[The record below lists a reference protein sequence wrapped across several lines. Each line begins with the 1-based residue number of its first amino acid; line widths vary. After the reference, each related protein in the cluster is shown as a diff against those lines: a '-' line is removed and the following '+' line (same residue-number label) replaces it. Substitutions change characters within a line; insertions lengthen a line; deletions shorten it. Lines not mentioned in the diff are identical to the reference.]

1 MVGRSPYTAQEKAE
15 IVLSGLRSPGKI
27 SEVCRKHNISP
38 ISYTRWKKQYISGG
52 LEAMS
57 VKKRTDIDE
66 VERENQKLKTI
77 IGELYVEL
85 EFVKKKLER
94 GR

>member
-1 MVGRSPYTAQEKAE
+1 
-15 IVLSGLRSPGKI
+15 
-27 SEVCRKHNISP
+27 
-38 ISYTRWKKQYISGG
+38 
-52 LEAMS
+52 MS